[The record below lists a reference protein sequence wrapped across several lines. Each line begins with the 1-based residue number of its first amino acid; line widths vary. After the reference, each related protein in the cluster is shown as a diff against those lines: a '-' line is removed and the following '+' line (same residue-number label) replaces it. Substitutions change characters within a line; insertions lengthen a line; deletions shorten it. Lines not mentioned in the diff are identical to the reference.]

1 MEQPKIIFKEEQGV
15 PPCPY
20 KDGDISVEY
29 ISVDKAR
36 EYFANQRGNRPLKRQ
51 NLDKMI
57 NDLLNGRFVEKN
69 GRTICFDK
77 HGKLG
82 DGQHFCKMIME
93 AGSGLWCICV
103 RNLPDEAFNVIDT
116 GSVKSPGDIFKFN
129 GVADSIKKAA
139 LIRTYLRLRAGS
151 NVKGLKA
158 ANVSA
163 ANLLDLY
170 NCDEESFDNSLK
182 IGGSCYKKKPFLA
195 GSFIGAMVYYLIR
208 DKHHPQEVVEDFFH
222 QVFWQENVSMEVV
235 KLLHDALL
243 NDCIRSKENRRASM
257 ASTYKTM
264 IIVKAWN
271 AFVTKKDL
279 KRLNWNEKQEKP
291 FWFV

>member
-20 KDGDISVEY
+20 KDGDITVEF

-36 EYFANQRGNRPLKRQ
+36 ELFANQRENRPLKRR
-51 NLDKMI
+51 NLDKLI
-57 NDLLNGRFVEKN
+57 DDLQNGRYVEKN
-69 GRTICFDK
+69 GETIGLDK
-77 HGKLG
+77 QGKLG
-82 DGQHFCKMIME
+82 NGQHRCKMIM
-93 AGSGLWCICV
+93 ATGIGKWSIVV

-116 GSVKSPGDIFKFN
+116 GSVRSPGDIFKFN
-129 GVADSIKKAA
+129 GVTDSVKKAA
-139 LIRTYLRLRAGS
+139 LIRTYLKLRAGS
-151 NVKGLKA
+151 NVMGLKA
-158 ANVSA
+158 SNVSA
-163 ANLLDLY
+163 SALLELY
-170 NCDEESFDNSLK
+170 DQDEESFNNALK
-182 IGGSCYKKKPFLA
+182 IGCSCYKKKPFLA

-208 DKHHPQEVVEDFFH
+208 DKHHPQEIVEDFFH

-235 KLLHDALL
+235 KVLHDALL
-243 NDCIRSKENRRASM
+243 NDCIRSKENRMASM